1 MDLIKCRFFS
11 MSGWGLRFCL
21 GLLGDTE
28 ASGLG
33 PQFKSQGAKGWG
45 CDISWVLSVSGLPL
59 LRVSSLD

>member
-1 MDLIKCRFFS
+1 

-45 CDISWVLSVSGLPL
+45 CDVSWVLSVSGLPL